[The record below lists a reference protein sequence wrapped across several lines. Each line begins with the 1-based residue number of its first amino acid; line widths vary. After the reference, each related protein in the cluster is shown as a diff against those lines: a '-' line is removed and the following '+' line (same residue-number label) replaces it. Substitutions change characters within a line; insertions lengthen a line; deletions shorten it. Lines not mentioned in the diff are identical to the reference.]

1 MLNTTMSVLIIDY
14 GMCNLGSVKRAFE
27 ECGASAFISDSPQE
41 AEKASHLVL
50 PGVGAFGD
58 AMKNIVAAGWDVAI
72 KKNVFEQNI
81 PLLGICLGMHLL
93 AEKGFEG
100 GEHQGLGLIPGEV
113 IKIYNEN
120 PTFKF
125 RVPHIGWNDIAKK
138 KEHSLLN
145 KLESNTDFYFVHSY
159 FFKAAN
165 SEDVLSTT
173 HYGLDFPS
181 IIGKN
186 KIMGVQFHPE
196 KSSRAG
202 FQVIQNFLNFN

>member
-1 MLNTTMSVLIIDY
+1 MSVLIIDY

-27 ECGASAFISDSPQE
+27 ECGASAFISDNPRD

-58 AMKNIVAAGWDVAI
+58 AMKNIISAGWDKAI
-72 KKNVFEQNI
+72 RKNVLEENVPI
-81 PLLGICLGMHLL
+81 LGICLGMQLL

-100 GEHQGLGLIPGEV
+100 GEHLGLGLIQGEV

-120 PTFKF
+120 PGSTF
-125 RVPHIGWNDIAKK
+125 RVPHIGWNEIHKQQDHAIL
-138 KEHSLLN
+138 E
-145 KLESNTDFYFVHSY
+145 KLQPSTDFYFVHSY
-159 FFKAAN
+159 FFKTTHK
-165 SEDVLSTT
+165 EDILTTT

-181 IIGKN
+181 IVSKD
-186 KIMGVQFHPE
+186 KITGVQFHPE

-202 FQVIQNFLNFN
+202 FQIIRNFLSIN

>member
-1 MLNTTMSVLIIDY
+1 MSVLIIDY

-27 ECGASAFISDSPQE
+27 ECGASAFISDNPRNAAE
-41 AEKASHLVL
+41 ATHLVL

-58 AMKNIVAAGWDVAI
+58 AMKNLVSAGWDVAI
-72 KKNVFEQNI
+72 KINVLEQNI
-81 PLLGICLGMHLL
+81 PLLGICLGMQLL

-120 PTFKF
+120 PTTKF
-125 RVPHIGWNDIAKK
+125 RVPHIGWNEINKK
-138 KEHSLLN
+138 REHSLLN
-145 KLESNTDFYFVHSY
+145 KLEPNTDFYFVHSY
-159 FFKAAN
+159 FFKTAN

-186 KIMGVQFHPE
+186 KVMGVQFHPE

-202 FQVIQNFLNFN
+202 FQILQNFLSFN